1 MKKSLIFVASVSFAA
16 ALSANC
22 CAQERD
28 RSQMSREEWQAHVE
42 ASRQRIELMRR
53 QHKNFVPQE
62 PSQDEIAEA
71 ASKRV
76 LQDDSLKPGD
86 IISTTHGLFRFL
98 GATGRQ
104 PTPDDFVRLR

>member
-1 MKKSLIFVASVSFAA
+1 M
-16 ALSANC
+16 
-22 CAQERD
+22 
-28 RSQMSREEWQAHVE
+28 
-42 ASRQRIELMRR
+42 RQ
-53 QHKNFVPQE
+53 QHKSFVPQE

-86 IISTTHGLFRFL
+86 IISTTHGLFRFR
-98 GATGRQ
+98 GAADRQ